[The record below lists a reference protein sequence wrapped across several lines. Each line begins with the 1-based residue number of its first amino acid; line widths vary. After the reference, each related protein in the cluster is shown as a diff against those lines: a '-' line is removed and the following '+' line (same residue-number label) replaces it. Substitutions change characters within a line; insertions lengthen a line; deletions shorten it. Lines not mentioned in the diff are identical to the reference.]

1 MFVALVGPKGSA
13 KSHIGRILDH
23 HLGVHFFHVEPLWM
37 AYHAQCRASGREV
50 NIPDG
55 ILAVHQ
61 ILGDLLSLSPP
72 ESTLVVRTT
81 APLDV
86 CLQRIA
92 TRDQTNQIPLDVE
105 TIRWVHGMSTSLE
118 MPAAVTLENA
128 SLSEVEIVSAVL
140 AVMRRTA
147 GPVFMQSIVLGLTQI
162 TVSFTIN
169 LIIALSAASLASWFV
184 RNPRWLAAQRYLM
197 GFVLAGLAVR
207 LAAEQRR
214 AA

>member
-1 MFVALVGPKGSA
+1 MFVVLVGPKGSG

-55 ILAVHQ
+55 ILAVHPAIKHALSVYDDVCVETTGASPE
-61 ILGDLLSLSPP
+61 ILEDLLSLSPP
-72 ESTLVVRTT
+72 ESTLVVRTR

-105 TIRWVHGMSTSLE
+105 TIKLVHGMSTSLE
-118 MPAAVTLENA
+118 MPAAVTLENV
-128 SLSEVEIVSAVL
+128 SLSEAEIASAVL
-140 AVMRRTA
+140 PAIRRTA
-147 GPVFMQSIVLGLTQI
+147 GPAWLERQ
-162 TVSFTIN
+162 
-169 LIIALSAASLASWFV
+169 AAKGHVA
-184 RNPRWLAAQRYLM
+184 RHMACDLAAPPSARSDDDS
-197 GFVLAGLAVR
+197 AR
-207 LAAEQRR
+207 
-214 AA
+214 